1 MNRSDFLTNL
11 RSLDAPVRVGALL
24 LLVLTASRIVLVA
37 WYWDRVEPTGGTW
50 FIFLQG
56 LRFDIV
62 LMGMLIG
69 PALLAAPWQAGRKR
83 AGQVLR
89 AYLVLVTVFVFWI
102 EMGTIPYIDQYD
114 ARPNYIYVEYLK
126 YPREVLTML
135 FVSYGLLMLLTGL
148 ATAAAG
154 WLTWRLTRNAARL
167 SHHRRLPHA
176 LLLMPLIML
185 LMLAMI
191 RSTTDHHPVNPSTV
205 AFSTDSMVNQL
216 PLNSPYTLIY
226 AIYEQY
232 RDS

>member
-102 EMGTIPYIDQYD
+102 E
-114 ARPNYIYVEYLK
+114 
-126 YPREVLTML
+126 
-135 FVSYGLLMLLTGL
+135 
-148 ATAAAG
+148 
-154 WLTWRLTRNAARL
+154 
-167 SHHRRLPHA
+167 
-176 LLLMPLIML
+176 
-185 LMLAMI
+185 
-191 RSTTDHHPVNPSTV
+191 
-205 AFSTDSMVNQL
+205 
-216 PLNSPYTLIY
+216 
-226 AIYEQY
+226 
-232 RDS
+232 